1 MGEAIPDTYILYMC
15 AYMAI
20 KLGHGDDTDND
31 AHAETALTK
40 LLQPAVEKLT
50 GAESC

>member
-1 MGEAIPDTYILYMC
+1 
-15 AYMAI
+15 MAI

-40 LLQPAVEKLT
+40 LLLPAVEKLT